1 MNIHKI
7 TSEFNFEGI
16 DLEEPKSLQGGSAYS
31 VPIRYNN
38 EVLLLQTQTCKCK
51 SGFII
56 NGRKTYI
63 DLVFTDKDT
72 YFLNWIDSLEESLQ
86 KKIFEKS
93 SEWFENSLTEDD
105 VETSFLSLLKPQKNR
120 TRYILR
126 CYVHNLTNF
135 NIGVKIYDEAGN
147 DLATKDIT
155 PDVNIAC
162 ILSLQDIKF
171 SSKNFQ
177 VFINV
182 KQILVFRDLEKDR
195 MLLLEKPIV
204 EESTPPLTVPGDDN
218 SNEPVTPAP
227 VPPPAVPVVVDNSLS
242 DLSDIQ
248 FNNPSYLEENK
259 DKTEVVDSKESNLDD
274 SKESELD
281 DSKES
286 NLDDSKESNL
296 DDSKELELDDSKES
310 NLELDD
316 SKELEL
322 ELDNIEELE
331 LELDNIEELELDDS
345 KELELDNI
353 EELELDNIDELEVST
368 NDTGKYIELYN
379 KAREKAE
386 LAKKEALDAFL
397 EANNIKKKYNLK

>member
-7 TSEFNFEGI
+7 TSDFNFDGI

-31 VPIRYNN
+31 VPIRYNQ
-38 EVLLLQTQTCKCK
+38 EVLLMQTQQCKCK
-51 SGFII
+51 NGFVT

-63 DLVFTDKDT
+63 DLVFTDNDT
-72 YFLNWIDSLEESLQ
+72 YILNWIESLEESLQ

-105 VETSFLSLLKPQKNR
+105 IESSFLSLLKPQKNR
-120 TRYILR
+120 TKYLLR

-182 KQILVFRDLEKDR
+182 KQILIFRDLEKDR
-195 MLLLEKPIV
+195 MLLLEPLAESKKASVPIEKPKASTAVV
-204 EESTPPLTVPGDDN
+204 EEEEKPLVVEEEEKPLVVEEEEKPLVVEKEEKPLVVEKEEKPLVVEKEEEPLEVEKEKKPLEVEKEEEPLEEESKT
-218 SNEPVTPAP
+218 NE
-227 VPPPAVPVVVDNSLS
+227 LS
-242 DLSDIQ
+242 HIQ
-248 FNNPSYLEENK
+248 FVNPTYLEENGIEELK
-259 DKTEVVDSKESNLDD
+259 LDDIEELKLDDIEELNLDD
-274 SKESELD
+274 LEEL
-281 DSKES
+281 
-286 NLDDSKESNL
+286 N
-296 DDSKELELDDSKES
+296 
-310 NLELDD
+310 NLE
-316 SKELEL
+316 
-322 ELDNIEELE
+322 
-331 LELDNIEELELDDS
+331 
-345 KELELDNI
+345 
-353 EELELDNIDELEVST
+353 T
-368 NDTGKYIELYN
+368 NDTSKYIDLYN

-386 LAKKEALDAFL
+386 LAKKEALDAFF
-397 EANNIKKKYNLK
+397 EANNIRKKYNLK